1 MPDKPLKIL
10 QICFR
15 MPYPLKDGGAIAMYY
30 MTKGFYDNGC
40 KLTLLVPITS
50 KHDLE
55 VNELPPE
62 IRKMADFHTV
72 KINTDIT
79 VLGAFKNLFTKEAYY
94 LSRYFDNRFNEK
106 LIEIL
111 KSESFDI
118 VHIESLKMGCY
129 LKTIRENSSAQ
140 VVMRSHNVE
149 FLIWQRMAKATK
161 SVIKSWY
168 LKILVGR
175 IKKQEIGTLNQYDAL
190 VPITEVDGD
199 YFVSQ
204 GCKKP
209 VFPTPAGL
217 DLDKLKPDYSKIEPN
232 SLFHLGALDWMPNRE
247 ALRWFMKNSWPLI
260 HENYPEVKFYIAGRN
275 MPDEIRKYCT
285 ENVII
290 SGEVEDAT
298 EFMNSKQIMIVP
310 LLSGSGMRLKIVE
323 GMALGKIIIST
334 TVGAEGIGCKN
345 LKNIIIADTALEFS
359 EIVGKIINDQNFAN
373 LIGENARD
381 FVHSNFDNN
390 IFIQKLIY
398 NYRHLSV

>member
-1 MPDKPLKIL
+1 MPDKPLNIL

-40 KLTLLVPITS
+40 NLTLLVPITS

-55 VNELPPE
+55 INDLPLE
-62 IRKMADFHTV
+62 IRKMADIHTV

-79 VLGAFKNLFTKEAYY
+79 LVGAFKNLFSKEAYY
-94 LSRYFDNRFNEK
+94 LSRYYDHGFDDK

-111 KSESFDI
+111 KSKPFDI
-118 VHIESLKMGCY
+118 VHIESLKMGGY
-129 LKTIRENSSAQ
+129 LNTIRENTSAS

-149 FLIWQRMAKATK
+149 FMIWQRMAQATK
-161 SVIKSWY
+161 SVLKKWY

-175 IKKQEIGTLNQYDAL
+175 IKKQEIGTMNLYDAL
-190 VPITEVDGD
+190 VPITTVDGD
-199 YFVSQ
+199 FFVSQ
-204 GCKKP
+204 GCRKP

-217 DLDKLKPDYSKIEPN
+217 DLNKLKPDTTQIESN
-232 SLFHLGALDWMPNRE
+232 SLFHLGALDWMPNLE
-247 ALRWFMKNSWPLI
+247 ALKWFMKNSWPLI
-260 HENYPEVKFYIAGRN
+260 HDNYPEVKFYIAGRN

-285 ENVII
+285 DNVII

-345 LKNIIIADTALEFS
+345 LNNIMIADTALEFA
-359 EIVGKIINDQNFAN
+359 EIVGKIINDKHFADQ
-373 LIGENARD
+373 ISANAIEFIHR
-381 FVHSNFDNN
+381 NYDNN
-390 IFIQKLIY
+390 IFIHQLIY